1 MKKITLGGM
10 QASDIVLGC
19 MRISDMAV
27 SRVQEL
33 LETAVEEGINYFDHA
48 DLYGHGASEE
58 VFAKAMG
65 QKPSLRE
72 RIYLQSKCGIRD
84 DGGLFRYDF
93 SKSHILKSVDGILKR
108 LNTDYLDA
116 LLLHRPDPLVE
127 PEEVAEAFELGLRV
141 LDVEGAGEAAFGGQ
155 CGDAAGEGGDRACA
169 DLADFAECPA
179 DLRDEG
185 AGAFLGGFVDG
196 VADVAFDAFAESFA
210 GWFDVDVYDADVL
223 CCHRVPCCVSGFRWR
238 SGSEV
243 VVDVEVGFEPF
254 PVLALPTGEAVRRCR
269 RAERV
274 VLVVEPWAFALSGQH
289 PDRLFGSIGRVDGVL
304 QRHPRV
310 ARMVFEDF
318 AGQCPC
324 ESPID
329 SWTLAFNPFPE
340 AYGPVYLPVRSDPVL
355 G

>member
-108 LNTDYLDA
+108 LNIDYLDA

-127 PEEVAEAFELGLRV
+127 PEEVAEAFERLH
-141 LDVEGAGEAAFGGQ
+141 
-155 CGDAAGEGGDRACA
+155 AAGKVRYFGVSNQSPMLIELLQKYIRQPLLINQLQFSVCHALMLDQEIHFNMDTPFSPDRSGEIIEYCRLKDITIQAWSPFQYGFFEGV
-169 DLADFAECPA
+169 
-179 DLRDEG
+179 
-185 AGAFLGGFVDG
+185 FVDNPKFPELNQVLG
-196 VADVAFDAFAESFA
+196 RIAQEHNTNKSAVAVA
-210 GWFDVDVYDADVL
+210 WIL
-223 CCHRVPCCVSGFRWR
+223 
-238 SGSEV
+238 
-243 VVDVEVGFEPF
+243 
-254 PVLALPTGEAVRRCR
+254 
-269 RAERV
+269 
-274 VLVVEPWAFALSGQH
+274 
-289 PDRLFGSIGRVDGVL
+289 
-304 QRHPRV
+304 RHPAHMQVIVGTMNAKRLSDISQ
-310 ARMVFEDF
+310 ATDF
-318 AGQCPC
+318 TLTREEWYEIYAAAGKQIP
-324 ESPID
+324 
-329 SWTLAFNPFPE
+329 
-340 AYGPVYLPVRSDPVL
+340 
-355 G
+355 

>member
-84 DGGLFRYDF
+84 EGGLFRYDF

-127 PEEVAEAFELGLRV
+127 PEEVPRPL
-141 LDVEGAGEAAFGGQ
+141 
-155 CGDAAGEGGDRACA
+155 
-169 DLADFAECPA
+169 
-179 DLRDEG
+179 
-185 AGAFLGGFVDG
+185 
-196 VADVAFDAFAESFA
+196 SFSTA
-210 GWFDVDVYDADVL
+210 
-223 CCHRVPCCVSGFRWR
+223 
-238 SGSEV
+238 
-243 VVDVEVGFEPF
+243 
-254 PVLALPTGEAVRRCR
+254 
-269 RAERV
+269 AERS
-274 VLVVEPWAFALSGQH
+274 EASAS
-289 PDRLFGSIGRVDGVL
+289 
-304 QRHPRV
+304 
-310 ARMVFEDF
+310 AT
-318 AGQCPC
+318 
-324 ESPID
+324 SP
-329 SWTLAFNPFPE
+329 LC
-340 AYGPVYLPVRSDPVL
+340 
-355 G
+355 

>member
-127 PEEVAEAFELGLRV
+127 PEEVAEAFELLHSSGKVRSFGVSNQSPMLIELLQKYVNQPLVINQLQFGRHRMGSFACLGLRSRYRLMSYV
-141 LDVEGAGEAAFGGQ
+141 SALFHQNKSRTNIFLPRRKKRISAGF
-155 CGDAAGEGGDRACA
+155 
-169 DLADFAECPA
+169 
-179 DLRDEG
+179 
-185 AGAFLGGFVDG
+185 
-196 VADVAFDAFAESFA
+196 
-210 GWFDVDVYDADVL
+210 
-223 CCHRVPCCVSGFRWR
+223 
-238 SGSEV
+238 
-243 VVDVEVGFEPF
+243 
-254 PVLALPTGEAVRRCR
+254 
-269 RAERV
+269 
-274 VLVVEPWAFALSGQH
+274 
-289 PDRLFGSIGRVDGVL
+289 
-304 QRHPRV
+304 
-310 ARMVFEDF
+310 
-318 AGQCPC
+318 
-324 ESPID
+324 
-329 SWTLAFNPFPE
+329 
-340 AYGPVYLPVRSDPVL
+340 
-355 G
+355 

>member
-84 DGGLFRYDF
+84 EGGLFRYDF

-127 PEEVAEAFELGLRV
+127 PEEVAEAFELLHSSGKVRS
-141 LDVEGAGEAAFGGQ
+141 FGVSNQ
-155 CGDAAGEGGDRACA
+155 SPMLIE
-169 DLADFAECPA
+169 LLQKYVNQPLVINQLQF
-179 DLRDEG
+179 
-185 AGAFLGGFVDG
+185 G
-196 VADVAFDAFAESFA
+196 VAWILRHPAKTQVIVGTTNPERLKAM
-210 GWFDVDVYDADVL
+210 
-223 CCHRVPCCVSGFRWR
+223 CK
-238 SGSEV
+238 GSEV
-243 VVDVEVGFEPF
+243 VLTREEWY
-254 PVLALPTGEAVRRCR
+254 EIY
-269 RAERV
+269 RA
-274 VLVVEPWAFALSGQH
+274 
-289 PDRLFGSIGRVDGVL
+289 
-304 QRHPRV
+304 
-310 ARMVFEDF
+310 
-318 AGQCPC
+318 AGHKIP
-324 ESPID
+324 
-329 SWTLAFNPFPE
+329 
-340 AYGPVYLPVRSDPVL
+340 
-355 G
+355 

>member
-84 DGGLFRYDF
+84 EGGLFRYDF

-127 PEEVAEAFELGLRV
+127 PEEVAEAFERLSESGKVRCFGVSNHNPMQIELLQRSVRKRLAVNQLQLSITNATMISTGLNVNMENTAAVNRDGSV
-141 LDVEGAGEAAFGGQ
+141 LDYCRLKDITIQPWSPFQYGFFEGVFLGSPKYPALNRKLEEIAAKYGITPTGAAVAWLLRHPARLQ
-155 CGDAAGEGGDRACA
+155 PVCGTMSPERLREIAAATEVTLSREDWYAIYQAAGNI
-169 DLADFAECPA
+169 
-179 DLRDEG
+179 
-185 AGAFLGGFVDG
+185 
-196 VADVAFDAFAESFA
+196 
-210 GWFDVDVYDADVL
+210 
-223 CCHRVPCCVSGFRWR
+223 
-238 SGSEV
+238 
-243 VVDVEVGFEPF
+243 
-254 PVLALPTGEAVRRCR
+254 LP
-269 RAERV
+269 
-274 VLVVEPWAFALSGQH
+274 
-289 PDRLFGSIGRVDGVL
+289 
-304 QRHPRV
+304 
-310 ARMVFEDF
+310 
-318 AGQCPC
+318 
-324 ESPID
+324 
-329 SWTLAFNPFPE
+329 
-340 AYGPVYLPVRSDPVL
+340 
-355 G
+355 

>member
-84 DGGLFRYDF
+84 EGGLFRYDF

-116 LLLHRPDPLVE
+116 LLLHRPDPVSYTHLIQYGKRPPFSGAE
-127 PEEVAEAFELGLRV
+127 EAFLEYDPYDHRLVDERV
-141 LDVEGAGEAAFGGQ
+141 LSKIKQKRLLFM
-155 CGDAAGEGGDRACA
+155 
-169 DLADFAECPA
+169 
-179 DLRDEG
+179 
-185 AGAFLGGFVDG
+185 
-196 VADVAFDAFAESFA
+196 
-210 GWFDVDVYDADVL
+210 
-223 CCHRVPCCVSGFRWR
+223 
-238 SGSEV
+238 
-243 VVDVEVGFEPF
+243 PF
-254 PVLALPTGEAVRRCR
+254 
-269 RAERV
+269 
-274 VLVVEPWAFALSGQH
+274 
-289 PDRLFGSIGRVDGVL
+289 
-304 QRHPRV
+304 
-310 ARMVFEDF
+310 
-318 AGQCPC
+318 
-324 ESPID
+324 
-329 SWTLAFNPFPE
+329 
-340 AYGPVYLPVRSDPVL
+340 
-355 G
+355 

>member
-108 LNTDYLDA
+108 LNIDYLDA

-127 PEEVAEAFELGLRV
+127 PEEVAEAFELLHSSGKVRS
-141 LDVEGAGEAAFGGQ
+141 FGVSNQ
-155 CGDAAGEGGDRACA
+155 SPMLIE
-169 DLADFAECPA
+169 LLQKYVNQPLVINQLQF
-179 DLRDEG
+179 
-185 AGAFLGGFVDG
+185 G
-196 VADVAFDAFAESFA
+196 VA
-210 GWFDVDVYDADVL
+210 
-223 CCHRVPCCVSGFRWR
+223 H
-238 SGSEV
+238 
-243 VVDVEVGFEPF
+243 
-254 PVLALPTGEAVRRCR
+254 T
-269 RAERV
+269 
-274 VLVVEPWAFALSGQH
+274 LSLIH
-289 PDRLFGSIGRVDGVL
+289 I
-304 QRHPRV
+304 
-310 ARMVFEDF
+310 
-318 AGQCPC
+318 
-324 ESPID
+324 
-329 SWTLAFNPFPE
+329 
-340 AYGPVYLPVRSDPVL
+340 
-355 G
+355 

>member
-27 SRVQEL
+27 SRMQEL

-127 PEEVAEAFELGLRV
+127 PEEVAEAFELLHSSGKVRS
-141 LDVEGAGEAAFGGQ
+141 FGVSNQ
-155 CGDAAGEGGDRACA
+155 SPMLIE
-169 DLADFAECPA
+169 LLQKYVNQPLVINQLQF
-179 DLRDEG
+179 
-185 AGAFLGGFVDG
+185 G
-196 VADVAFDAFAESFA
+196 VAHTPMLDQELFFNMTADQSVDRSSEILEYCRLKDIAIQAWSPFQYGFFEGVYLDNAKFGPLNDTLDAIGRKYGVSKAAVGVAWILRHPAKTQVIVGTTNPERLKAM
-210 GWFDVDVYDADVL
+210 
-223 CCHRVPCCVSGFRWR
+223 CK
-238 SGSEV
+238 GSEV
-243 VVDVEVGFEPF
+243 VLTREEWY
-254 PVLALPTGEAVRRCR
+254 EIY
-269 RAERV
+269 RA
-274 VLVVEPWAFALSGQH
+274 
-289 PDRLFGSIGRVDGVL
+289 
-304 QRHPRV
+304 
-310 ARMVFEDF
+310 
-318 AGQCPC
+318 AGHKIP
-324 ESPID
+324 
-329 SWTLAFNPFPE
+329 
-340 AYGPVYLPVRSDPVL
+340 
-355 G
+355 